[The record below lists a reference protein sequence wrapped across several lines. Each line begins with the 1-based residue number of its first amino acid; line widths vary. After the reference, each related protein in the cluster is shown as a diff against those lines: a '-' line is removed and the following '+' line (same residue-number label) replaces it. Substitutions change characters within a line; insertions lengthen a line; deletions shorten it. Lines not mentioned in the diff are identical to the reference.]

1 MTARKSRTIAY
12 RKTTAMLSRR
22 TVPRAVQRRGLTTI
36 VHEVE
41 VVYELEC
48 GHTTTRTHPRN
59 KPSPEV
65 GIRKL
70 ACDVCTVAAKGTR
83 ASA

>member
-1 MTARKSRTIAY
+1 MKPRKSRTIVY
-12 RKTTAMLSRR
+12 RKTTSMLSRQ
-22 TVPRAVQRRGLTTI
+22 TVPRTVQRRGLTTI

-41 VVYELEC
+41 VVYQLEC
-48 GHTTTRTHPRN
+48 GHATTRTHARN

-70 ACDVCTVAAKGTR
+70 ACDVCTAAAKGHR